1 MGPPAP
7 VVLGVFALGFLL
19 AIVTFAA
26 AALAIF

>member
-7 VVLGVFALGFLL
+7 VVLGVFALGSLL